1 MKKTVLALAAAA
13 FATLGAASA
22 FADDHRGHGR
32 GDDRP
37 CGNVPVQNWMSEA
50 QLRERL
56 APLNLQ
62 IEEIDIDDGCYEVE
76 VRNADNR
83 KLDILFH
90 PETGEQV
97 RIDG

>member
-1 MKKTVLALAAAA
+1 MKTTVLALAAA
-13 FATLGAASA
+13 FAGLTATAA

-76 VRNADNR
+76 VRNSDNR
-83 KLDILFH
+83 KLEILFH